1 MRSPR
6 PRRISHLSCLL
17 SINYRQY
24 LRFSTANEGS
34 KPSTPNLSPSTPNL
48 SPSTPNL
55 SPSTPNLS
63 PSTPNLSP
71 LFFPIPLILLQK
83 TRFEIREHLLEHHRT
98 PEHEETPVENLT
110 LQGQRPLLSKPT
122 C

>member
-34 KPSTPNLSPSTPNL
+34 KPLHAE
-48 SPSTPNL
+48 
-55 SPSTPNLS
+55 
-63 PSTPNLSP
+63 
-71 LFFPIPLILLQK
+71 F
-83 TRFEIREHLLEHHRT
+83 
-98 PEHEETPVENLT
+98 LT
-110 LQGQRPLLSKPT
+110 LHAEFLTLHAEFLTLIFSHAT
-122 C
+122 DFITTNSF

>member
-34 KPSTPNLSPSTPNL
+34 K
-48 SPSTPNL
+48 PSTPNL

-110 LQGQRPLLSKPT
+110 LLGAKDPYQANLLA
-122 C
+122 CF

>member
-63 PSTPNLSP
+63 PFTPNLSPFTPNLSPFTPNLSP
-71 LFFPIPLILLQK
+71 LFFPMPLILLQK
-83 TRFEIREHLLEHHRT
+83 TRFEIKEHLLEHHRT
-98 PEHEETPVENLT
+98 PEHEETPD
-110 LQGQRPLLSKPT
+110 
-122 C
+122 

>member
-55 SPSTPNLS
+55 SPF
-63 PSTPNLSP
+63 TPNLSP
-71 LFFPIPLILLQK
+71 LFFPMPLILLQK

-98 PEHEETPVENLT
+98 PEHAETPVENLT
-110 LQGQRPLLSKPT
+110 LLGDKDPCRANLLA
-122 C
+122 CFA

>member
-34 KPSTPNLSPSTPNL
+34 KPF
-48 SPSTPNL
+48 
-55 SPSTPNLS
+55 TPNLS

-110 LQGQRPLLSKPT
+110 LLGDKDPCRANLLA
-122 C
+122 CFA

>member
-1 MRSPR
+1 MRSPS

-55 SPSTPNLS
+55 SP
-63 PSTPNLSP
+63 
-71 LFFPIPLILLQK
+71 LFFPMPLILLQK
-83 TRFEIREHLLEHHRT
+83 TRFEIKEHLLEHHRT

-110 LQGQRPLLSKPT
+110 LLGDKDPCRANLLA
-122 C
+122 CFA